1 MKLRPRHFLGTYEK
15 IHFYMIWQTNFSQ
28 KHCTPCE
35 NGTTPLDHDDIV
47 RFLSTLDL
55 DWNVIR
61 DTRLHHEFRF
71 ESFMEAMIFVN
82 DVAAIAEEEGHH
94 PDLCIYFTRVV
105 VELTTHSIQGLS
117 DNDFILA
124 RKIELCR

>member
-1 MKLRPRHFLGTYEK
+1 MYRRLDL
-15 IHFYMIWQTNFSQ
+15 NA

-35 NGTTPLDHDDIV
+35 EGTTPLDHDDIV
-47 RFLSTLDL
+47 RFSNCLDL
-55 DWNVIR
+55 DWGVVR
-61 DTRLHHEFRF
+61 DARLHHEFRF
-71 ESFMEAMIFVN
+71 PSFMEAMLFVN

-94 PDLCIYFTRVV
+94 PDLYIYFTRVV
-105 VELTTHSIQGLS
+105 VELTTHSIDGLS